1 MISPALATDSSLAS
15 DADRPRGATS
25 LSRINRQRSSAAVL
39 SNWANLKMRRHNLVV
54 VNDEM
59 MEIRKSDRDNQT
71 WENYDATA
79 MASMIPT

>member
-1 MISPALATDSSLAS
+1 
-15 DADRPRGATS
+15 
-25 LSRINRQRSSAAVL
+25 
-39 SNWANLKMRRHNLVV
+39 MRRHNLVV